1 LLRRSLHL
9 TMKKRTRQL
18 YVMSPGLHSGVAFV
32 SWDAGEDP
40 YQRASDYFPEVDQ
53 PVEKRQGLQRN
64 WTQAIKHL
72 PKVWNRLVHQPL
84 WRLAAKP
91 VASF

>member
-1 LLRRSLHL
+1 
-9 TMKKRTRQL
+9 MKKRTRQL

-84 WRLAAKP
+84 WRQAAKP
-91 VASF
+91 VASV